1 MTGEKL
7 WHKSYAPGVPYE
19 VDIEKVTMAEVLSR
33 TAKKYP
39 DKTAFIYMGKKI
51 SYREFERLVNRFAR
65 SLVDLGVKKGDK
77 VGFVL
82 PNLPQ
87 LVIAIHAAY
96 KLGAVTV
103 MNNPLYTELEL
114 QNQLNDSD
122 CKLVII
128 LDLLLPRILKIRA
141 NTQIEKIVTCHIN
154 DYLPFPVKQLFP
166 FVKKAMY
173 RKIEPQK
180 YIYEFMDLIKKY
192 PDSPVDNTS
201 EWDDLAAL
209 IYTGGTTGVSKGA
222 MLTHANISSVLQQWK
237 AWFPTL
243 KDGEEVVMGIYPIFH
258 SAGYSV
264 SMNMSIF
271 SGWTNILIPRPEP
284 KGIIDALKRYRPSF
298 LPGVPTIYQGLLKE
312 ERFRRMDLSFVKGF
326 FAGAAPL
333 PEDTL
338 DQLKQL
344 HGAAIY
350 DVYGATENT
359 AFAVASPFGGRIKR
373 GTVGLPLPNTDIKI
387 MDEETGKIEL
397 KTGNTGEI
405 CIKGPQVM
413 KGYYKKPEETSKT
426 LKDGW
431 FYTGDIGYI
440 DEDGYI
446 SIVDRKKDIIISSGY
461 NIYPIEID
469 NVLFAH
475 PKILEACIIGVP
487 DEYRGETVKAYIVP
501 KPGES
506 VDEQEIMQFCKQ
518 RLAAYKVP
526 KIIEFIDS
534 LPKSAVGKILRR
546 ELRDMDRKKREE
558 RT

>member
-51 SYREFERLVNRFAR
+51 SYSELERLVNRFAR
-65 SLVDLGVKKGDK
+65 SLMDLGVKKGDK

-128 LDLLLPRILKIRA
+128 LDLLLPRILKIKA

-166 FVKKAMY
+166 FVKKNMY

-192 PDSPVDNTS
+192 PVNPVDNTS

-222 MLTHANISSVLQQWK
+222 MLTHANISSVLQQWR

-243 KDGEEVVMGIYPIFH
+243 KDGEEIIMGIYPIFH

-284 KGIIDALKRYRPSF
+284 KGIIDALKKYRPTF
-298 LPGVPTIYQGLLKE
+298 LPGVPTIYQGLLNE
-312 ERFRRMDLSFVKGF
+312 ERFRRMDLSFIKGF

-344 HGAAIY
+344 HGAVIH

-359 AFAVASPFGGRIKR
+359 AFAVASPFGGRIKQ
-373 GTVGLPLPNTDIKI
+373 GTVGVPLPNTDIKI
-387 MDEETGKIEL
+387 MDAETGKIEQ
-397 KTGNTGEI
+397 KTGDTGEI

-413 KGYYKKPEETSKT
+413 KGYYKKPEETSNT
-426 LKDGW
+426 LRDGW

-446 SIVDRKKDIIISSGY
+446 SIVDRKKDIIISGGY
-461 NIYPIEID
+461 NIYPIEVD

-475 PKILEACIIGVP
+475 PKILEACVIGVP
-487 DEYRGETVKAYIVP
+487 DEYRGESVKAYIVP

-506 VDEQEIMQFCKQ
+506 VDEQEIIQFCKQ

-526 KIIEFIDS
+526 KIIEFTDS

-558 RT
+558 KT

>member
-51 SYREFERLVNRFAR
+51 SYSELERLVNRFAR
-65 SLVDLGVKKGDK
+65 SLMDLGVKKGDK

-128 LDLLLPRILKIRA
+128 LDLLLPRILKIKA

-284 KGIIDALKRYRPSF
+284 KGIIDALKKYRPTF
-298 LPGVPTIYQGLLKE
+298 LPGVPTIYQGLLNE
-312 ERFRRMDLSFVKGF
+312 ERFRRMDLSFIKGF

-344 HGAAIY
+344 HGAVIH

-359 AFAVASPFGGRIKR
+359 AFAVASPFGGRIKQ
-373 GTVGLPLPNTDIKI
+373 GTVGVPLPNTDIKI
-387 MDEETGKIEL
+387 MDAETGKIEQ
-397 KTGNTGEI
+397 KTGDTGEI

-413 KGYYKKPEETSKT
+413 KGYYKKPEETSNT
-426 LKDGW
+426 LRDGW

-475 PKILEACIIGVP
+475 PKILEACVIGVP
-487 DEYRGETVKAYIVP
+487 DEYRGESVKAYIVP

-506 VDEQEIMQFCKQ
+506 VDEQEIIQFCKQ

-526 KIIEFIDS
+526 KIIEFTDS

-558 RT
+558 KT

>member
-173 RKIEPQK
+173 RKIESQK

-344 HGAAIY
+344 HGAVIY